1 MPVSFGVEFEFDFIG
16 RRGGTHVDPNS
27 RYARTGRWGYQPD
40 QTAGSE
46 IRSPVWTSINEAV
59 NDIKEE
65 FEYWISVNDGIVPYA
80 YNRAGSRLGQHIHI
94 GKPERE
100 LEPIEKRKIAK
111 AIVQVYPFLA
121 GIHMQPIPSNRA
133 IAGTYCRSVAGEID
147 EIPVLDHYVEIS
159 DSHHGTVE
167 FRIFDSNI
175 PQASLTVAWIMQQI
189 ASKTLD
195 SDTTMEVPEEYKRK
209 YSSERS
215 NVLRY
220 GLPSLNIIQY
230 LQRVKELG
238 NVSELP
244 SVTCVREILY
254 LVSRYGLNPYG
265 VLDYTKANHYNYFRN
280 MFTNPSEFL
289 SNLLNIR
296 GIEHRDK
303 VTQWKEEAQNVTNID
318 MLIGIA
324 IASLQAIRSQLQ
336 AQGQAKAQLKTQ
348 PKAQASALQT
358 MLRRS
363 EVEQFI
369 RVGAYAIRRIYELEG
384 KTDREVAEEISNLMQ
399 RDGDGF
405 VNVMDAETIIRT
417 DKRFYV
423 FIVMNPRTR
432 QWEVI
437 GTIAIRM
444 SDGEISSLVVDRRFR
459 GLGIARKLLI
469 NVLNLRD
476 KPFYA
481 YVKKDNQASLNLFKS
496 LGFVVTEESETAYRL
511 ELR

>member
-1 MPVSFGVEFEFDFIG
+1 MAISFGVEFEFDFIG
-16 RRGGTHVDPNS
+16 RRGGTSVEPDS

-40 QTAGSE
+40 RTAGSE

-59 NDIKEE
+59 DDIKEE
-65 FEYWISVNDGIVPYA
+65 FEYWISVNDEIVPYA
-80 YNRAGSRLGQHIHI
+80 YNRGGSRLGQHIHI

-100 LEPIEKRKIAK
+100 LELREKRKIAK

-121 GIHMQPIPSNRA
+121 GIHMQPIPSHRA
-133 IAGTYCRSVAGEID
+133 IEGTYCRSISGEID
-147 EIPVLDHYVEIS
+147 EIPIEDHYVEIS

-195 SDTTMEVPEEYKRK
+195 SNDPVEVPEEYKRK

-230 LQRVKELG
+230 LQKTKELG

-265 VLDYTKANHYNYFRN
+265 VLDYTKANHYNYFKN

-289 SNLLNIR
+289 SNLLSIR

-303 VTQWKEEAQNVTNID
+303 VMQWKEEAQNVSNID

-336 AQGQAKAQLKTQ
+336 AQGQAKAQLQTQ
-348 PKAQASALQT
+348 TKALQT

-437 GTIAIRM
+437 GAIAIRM
-444 SDGEISSLVVDRRFR
+444 ADGEISSLVVDRRFR
-459 GLGIARKLLI
+459 GLGIARKLVI
-469 NVLNLRD
+469 NVMNLRE

-496 LGFVVTEESETAYRL
+496 LGFVATEETETAYRL
-511 ELR
+511 EKR